1 MLLWNVVQ
9 NCIRDMEIEFL
20 SLNFDIN
27 TLSIIQIR
35 IKGSAA
41 ALLGFISICWLLD
54 VIVKV
59 KNI

>member
-9 NCIRDMEIEFL
+9 NCILDMEIEFL

-35 IKGSAA
+35 IKDAAA
-41 ALLGFISICWLLD
+41 ALLRFISICWLLD